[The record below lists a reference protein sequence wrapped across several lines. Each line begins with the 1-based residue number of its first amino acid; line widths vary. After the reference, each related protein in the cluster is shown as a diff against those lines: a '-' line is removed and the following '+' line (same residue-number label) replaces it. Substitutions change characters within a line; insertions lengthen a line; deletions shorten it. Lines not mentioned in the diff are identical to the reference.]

1 LCLKLRYWIEFSG
14 ILFQSQSIE
23 FPERSVTTVKVA
35 FETRGPVDE
44 PYLKLN
50 EERILGMTLR
60 AGSMEIGLRRSAL
73 QRIAFDAGLM
83 GLCPPQ
89 SEYWIGT
96 CDMTHVTMTI
106 SDEALMAAS
115 DGAGNRIELRLERE
129 LVDPRLRALATAVE
143 VERAAG
149 FPSGR
154 LFLDSIEQALA
165 RALVLGYGVRDYS
178 ARVYRGGLS
187 PVRLRRIKE
196 LVQERMEE
204 DLSLEEMART
214 VGLSTAHFSQVF
226 RNTTGQTPHQSLLW
240 HRVQRAKEMLRS
252 DEMRV
257 LDVAI
262 ACGFKTQ
269 QHFARVFREM
279 CGASPTEYRFQSL
292 R

>member
-1 LCLKLRYWIEFSG
+1 ME
-14 ILFQSQSIE
+14 
-23 FPERSVTTVKVA
+23 VV
-35 FETRGPVDE
+35 FETRGPVDA
-44 PYLKLN
+44 PYVKLN
-50 EERILGMTLR
+50 EEQVLGMTLR
-60 AGSMEIGLRRSAL
+60 PGSMEIGSRRSAL
-73 QRIAFDAGLM
+73 QRITFDAGLM

-106 SDEALMAAS
+106 SDKALMAAT
-115 DGAGNRIELRLERE
+115 DAADTRIELRLERE
-129 LVDPRLRALATAVE
+129 LVDPRLRALATAVD

-165 RALVLGYGVRDYS
+165 RALVVGYAVRDYS
-178 ARVYRGGLS
+178 IRVYRGGLS
-187 PVRLRRIKE
+187 PARLRKIKA
-196 LVQERMEE
+196 LVQEKMEE

-214 VGLSTAHFSQVF
+214 VGLSAAHFSEVF
-226 RNTTGQTPHQSLLW
+226 RNTTGQTPHQCLQW
-240 HRVQRAKEMLRS
+240 YRVQRAKEMLRS
-252 DEMRV
+252 AEMRV
-257 LDVAI
+257 LDVAV

-279 CGASPTEYRFQSL
+279 CGASPTAYRYESL

>member
-1 LCLKLRYWIEFSG
+1 M
-14 ILFQSQSIE
+14 
-23 FPERSVTTVKVA
+23 KVE

-50 EERILGMTLR
+50 EEQILGMTLR
-60 AGSMEIGLRRSAL
+60 AGSMSIGLRPSAL
-73 QRIAFDAGLM
+73 QHITFDAGLM

-115 DGAGNRIELRLERE
+115 DGVGSKIELRLERE
-129 LVDPRLRALATAVE
+129 LVDPRLRALATAVD
-143 VERAAG
+143 VERTAG

-154 LFLDSIEQALA
+154 LFLDSVEQALA
-165 RALVLGYGVRDYS
+165 RALVVGYAVRDYS
-178 ARVYRGGLS
+178 VRVYRGGLS
-187 PVRLRRIKE
+187 PAKLRKIKE
-196 LVQERMEE
+196 MLQEKIEE

-226 RNTTGQTPHQSLLW
+226 RNTTGQTPHKYLMCY
-240 HRVQRAKEMLRS
+240 RVQRAKEMLRS
-252 DEMRV
+252 AEMRV

-269 QHFARVFREM
+269 QHFARVFREI
-279 CGASPTEYRFQSL
+279 CGASPTEYRYQTL

>member
-1 LCLKLRYWIEFSG
+1 
-14 ILFQSQSIE
+14 
-23 FPERSVTTVKVA
+23 VKVV
-35 FETRGPVDE
+35 FENRGPVDE

-60 AGSMEIGLRRSAL
+60 AGSMEIGSRRSDLRR
-73 QRIAFDAGLM
+73 ITFDAGLM
-83 GLCPPQ
+83 GLCPAQ

-115 DGAGNRIELRLERE
+115 DGAGSGIEVRLERE

-165 RALVLGYGVRDYS
+165 RALVLGYAARDYS
-178 ARVYRGGLS
+178 LRVYHGGLS
-187 PVRLRRIKE
+187 PARLRRIKE
-196 LVQERMEE
+196 LVQEKMEE

-214 VGLSTAHFSQVF
+214 VGLSTAHFSEVF
-226 RNTTGQTPHQSLLW
+226 RNTTGQTPHQSLIW
-240 HRVQRAKEMLRS
+240 HRVQRAKGMLRS
-252 DEMRV
+252 HEMRV

-279 CGASPTEYRFQSL
+279 CGVSPTEYRYQSL

>member
-1 LCLKLRYWIEFSG
+1 MR
-14 ILFQSQSIE
+14 
-23 FPERSVTTVKVA
+23 VA

-50 EERILGMTLR
+50 EDQLLGMTLR
-60 AGSMEIGLRRSAL
+60 PGSMDIGLRRSAL
-73 QRIAFDAGLM
+73 QRITFDAGLM

-115 DGAGNRIELRLERE
+115 DSAGSRIELRLERQ
-129 LVDPRLRALATAVE
+129 LVDPRLRALATAVD
-143 VERAAG
+143 VERIAG

-154 LFLDSIEQALA
+154 LFLDSTELALA
-165 RALVLGYGVRDYS
+165 RALVVGYAVRDYS
-178 ARVYRGGLS
+178 VPVYRGRLS
-187 PVRLRRIKE
+187 PAKLRKITE
-196 LVQERMEE
+196 LVQEKMEE

-226 RNTTGQTPHQSLLW
+226 RNTTGQTPHQCLMGY
-240 HRVQRAKEMLRS
+240 RVQRAKEMLRS
-252 DEMRV
+252 AEMRV

-269 QHFARVFREM
+269 QHFARVFRET
-279 CGASPTEYRFQSL
+279 CGASPTEYRYGLFWRDKPVRDTVEGLSNW
-292 R
+292 

>member
-1 LCLKLRYWIEFSG
+1 
-14 ILFQSQSIE
+14 
-23 FPERSVTTVKVA
+23 VNVV

-44 PYLKLN
+44 PYLTLN
-50 EERILGMTLR
+50 DEHILGMTLR

-73 QRIAFDAGLM
+73 RRITFDSGLL

-115 DGAGNRIELRLERE
+115 DGTWRRIELRLERE
-129 LVDPRLRALATAVE
+129 LVDPRLRALATAVD
-143 VERAAG
+143 VERTAD

-165 RALVLGYGVRDYS
+165 RALVVGYAVRDYS
-178 ARVYRGGLS
+178 VRVYRGGLS
-187 PVRLRRIKE
+187 PARLRKIRE
-196 LVQERMEE
+196 LVQEKMEE

-214 VGLSTAHFSQVF
+214 VGLSAAHFSQVF
-226 RNTTGQTPHQSLLW
+226 RNTTGQTPYQCLLSY
-240 HRVQRAKEMLRS
+240 RVQRAKEMLRS
-252 DEMRV
+252 AEMRV

-262 ACGFKTQ
+262 GCGFKTQ
-269 QHFARVFREM
+269 QHFARVFRHL
-279 CGASPTEYRFQSL
+279 CGASPTEYRQRLL
-292 R
+292 RKAD

>member
-1 LCLKLRYWIEFSG
+1 M
-14 ILFQSQSIE
+14 
-23 FPERSVTTVKVA
+23 KVA
-35 FETRGPVDE
+35 LETRGPVDE
-44 PYLKLN
+44 PYVKLH
-50 EERILGMTLR
+50 EEHVLGMTLR

-73 QRIAFDAGLM
+73 QRITFDAGLM

-89 SEYWIGT
+89 LEQWIGT

-129 LVDPRLRALATAVE
+129 LVDPRLRALATAVD
-143 VERAAG
+143 VERTAG

-165 RALVLGYGVRDYS
+165 RALVLGYAMRDS
-178 ARVYRGGLS
+178 VRVYRGGLN
-187 PVRLRRIKE
+187 PVKFRKIKE
-196 LVQERMEE
+196 LVQEKMEE
-204 DLSLEEMART
+204 DLGLEEMARA
-214 VGLSTAHFSQVF
+214 VGLSAAHFSQVF
-226 RNTTGQTPHQSLLW
+226 RNTTGQTPHQFLLW
-240 HRVQRAKEMLRS
+240 FRVQRAKEMLRS
-252 DEMRV
+252 AEMRV

-269 QHFARVFREM
+269 QHFARVFRQL
-279 CGASPTEYRFQSL
+279 CGASPTEYRYRPL

>member
-1 LCLKLRYWIEFSG
+1 MEIAL
-14 ILFQSQSIE
+14 
-23 FPERSVTTVKVA
+23 
-35 FETRGPVDE
+35 ETRGPVDE
-44 PYLKLN
+44 PYVKLH
-50 EERILGMTLR
+50 EEHVLGMTLR

-73 QRIAFDAGLM
+73 QRITFDAGLM

-96 CDMTHVTMTI
+96 CDMTHITMTI

-115 DGAGNRIELRLERE
+115 DGAGSRIELRLERE
-129 LVDPRLRALATAVE
+129 LVDPRLRALATAVD
-143 VERAAG
+143 VERTAG

-165 RALVLGYGVRDYS
+165 RALVLGYAMRDS
-178 ARVYRGGLS
+178 VRVYRGGLS
-187 PVRLRRIKE
+187 PVKLRKIKE
-196 LVQERMEE
+196 LVQEKMEE

-226 RNTTGQTPHQSLLW
+226 RNTTGQTPYQYLLW
-240 HRVQRAKEMLRS
+240 YRVQRAKEMLRS
-252 DEMRV
+252 AEIRV

-269 QHFARVFREM
+269 QHFARVFRQL
-279 CGASPTEYRFQSL
+279 CGASPTEYRYRSL